1 MTRLTRRAMIGSSL
15 ALAAC
20 GERAAGQPS
29 ASGPLPPLKTAPF
42 PVGACVMTGQLA
54 DPAFTGLLISQFG
67 QVTPEWE
74 MKMEAVLRDDGGFD
88 FARADAIAAFCAAH
102 DLRLHGHTLI
112 WYSQGGAAFDRI
124 DNGGRVF
131 ADAYRNYI
139 LGVAGHYRG
148 RVAGWDVVNEP
159 VAEDGNGY
167 RDCIWR
173 RNLGMDYVSQAF
185 HHAREADPGAVL
197 FLNDYNLETNP
208 LKRRTFLA
216 LAEQLLKVG
225 APLGGLGTQTHLGVD
240 VAPGLVTA
248 AIRDLASL
256 GLPIHVSELDVSTQ
270 GGRLDR
276 RDAGARDAAQ
286 ARLVGETA
294 GAFAALPAAQRYAL
308 TIWGVR
314 DQDSWLARPPREGAG
329 SERPLLFD
337 NTGAPKTAAR
347 AFIDAALP

>member
-1 MTRLTRRAMIGSSL
+1 MKLTRRALIGSSL

-20 GERAAGQPS
+20 GEGARSQPAPAA
-29 ASGPLPPLKTAPF
+29 GPLPPLKAAPF

-54 DPAFTGLLISQFG
+54 DPAFVRLLTGQFS

-74 MKMEAVLRDDGGFD
+74 MKMEAVLKADGTFD
-88 FARADAIAAFCAAH
+88 FAAADAIAAFCARSG
-102 DLRLHGHTLI
+102 LRLHGHNLI
-112 WYSQGGAAFDRI
+112 WYSQGSPAFDRI
-124 DNGGRVF
+124 DGAGRAF

-139 LGVAGHYRG
+139 LGVAGHFRG
-148 RVAGWDVVNEP
+148 QVAGWDVVNEP

-173 RNLGMDYVSQAF
+173 RNLGMDYVARAF
-185 HHAREADPGAVL
+185 LHAREADPGAVL

-208 LKRRTFLA
+208 LKRRSFLA
-216 LAEQLLKVG
+216 LAEQVLNAG
-225 APLGGLGTQTHLGVD
+225 APLGGLGTQTHLGID
-240 VAPGLVTA
+240 VAPGQVAA

-270 GGRLDR
+270 TGRLDL
-276 RDAGARDAAQ
+276 RDGPARDLAQ
-286 ARLVGETA
+286 ARLVGEA
-294 GAFAALPAAQRYAL
+294 ASAFAALPAAQRYAF

-314 DQDSWLARPPREGAG
+314 DGDSWLARPPREGTE

-337 NTGAPKTAAR
+337 NAGAPKAAAR
-347 AFIDAALP
+347 AFVGAAIG